1 MADPAHL
8 PKNSARPRR
17 HEGRRRKIVLSE
29 SALTV
34 TLFLTVVLG
43 LIQNPRLLESGSMLT
58 GLLLHLVVLAAC
70 VAIPWSGVPIRTALI
85 IPLMD
90 FVALGFIRSG
100 AGESLSG
107 VGLLAA
113 FPVVWLAASRVST
126 AVAVGASFV
135 GSVSLVWV
143 PLLLSGD
150 ELVLRDFLQPLLL
163 PVMLT
168 GLAVFVSALT
178 RDRRNQQE
186 ALRASRAALRASSE
200 AARKRERLLGTV
212 LDTVDVGVLAV
223 DANGHD
229 ILMNA
234 RQRAVH
240 AAAAPPGNDD
250 PNESQL
256 LVYGQDRE
264 SLLPPEE
271 RPVRRAVLGEDL
283 TAEQIWLGEGRNQR
297 SMSISSRSMIDED
310 GAFAGT
316 VISFM
321 DVTDLALALQ
331 AKDDFLS
338 NVSHEFR
345 TPLTS
350 ILGYLELTME
360 SGESLPAGV
369 QGYLEVARRNALRL
383 EQLVEDLL
391 AINAGTFEVRRE
403 QCDVGRILS
412 EAASSAR
419 VKAARAGVE
428 VVNSAPPGLLA
439 VADPGRLA
447 QAVDNLISNA
457 VKYNRRGGTITL
469 RAVAD
474 DDGLRVEVID
484 TGIGIDAADLSQVF
498 DRFFRSPSV
507 RTSTVPGVGLGLLI
521 TKTIVIEHG
530 GTISVTSEPGVGS
543 TFTIRLPQ
551 DGAIAGECRKS
562 SETANA

>member
-1 MADPAHL
+1 M
-8 PKNSARPRR
+8 
-17 HEGRRRKIVLSE
+17 LSE

-34 TLFLTVVLG
+34 TLFLTVALG
-43 LIQNPRLLESGSMLT
+43 LLQDPRLLESGSILT

-70 VAIPWSGVPIRTALI
+70 VAIPWSGVPVRAALI
-85 IPLMD
+85 IPLLD
-90 FVALGFIRSG
+90 FAVIGFIRSG

-113 FPVVWLAASRVST
+113 FPVVWLAASQVSM
-126 AVAVGASFV
+126 AVAVGVSFV

-150 ELVLRDFLQPLLL
+150 DLVLRDFLQPFLL

-186 ALRASRAALRASSE
+186 ALRASKAALRASSE
-200 AARKRERLLGTV
+200 AGRRREQLLGTV

-223 DANGHD
+223 DADGHD

-240 AAAAPPGNDD
+240 AAAAPAGNDD
-250 PNESQL
+250 PNEAQL
-256 LVYGQDRE
+256 LVYGPDRE
-264 SLLPPEE
+264 TLLPPEE

-283 TAEQIWLGEGRNQR
+283 TAEQVWLGEGRSQR
-297 SMSISSRSMIDED
+297 SLSISSRSMVDED
-310 GAFAGT
+310 GAFVGT
-316 VISFM
+316 VVSFM
-321 DVTDLALALQ
+321 DVTDLALALH

-360 SGESLPAGV
+360 AIETTESFPPAV
-369 QGYLEVARRNALRL
+369 QGYMEVARRNALRL

-391 AINAGTFEVRRE
+391 AINAGTFQVRRE
-403 QCDVGRILS
+403 ECDVGRILS
-412 EAASSAR
+412 EAASSVR

-428 VVNSAPPGLLA
+428 VVNATPPGLVA
-439 VADPGRLA
+439 VADPVRLA

-469 RAVAD
+469 QAGID
-474 DDGLRVEVID
+474 DNCLRVEVID
-484 TGIGIDAADLSQVF
+484 TGIGIDAVDLSHVF

-543 TFTIRLPQ
+543 TFTMRLPQ
-551 DGAIAGECRKS
+551 DGATAG
-562 SETANA
+562 AL

>member
-8 PKNSARPRR
+8 PKNPARSGR
-17 HEGRRRKIVLSE
+17 HAGRRRKIVLSE

-43 LIQNPRLLESGSMLT
+43 LIQNPRLLESGSILA
-58 GLLLHLVVLAAC
+58 GLLLHLVVLTAC

-135 GSVSLVWV
+135 GSVSLVWL
-143 PLLLSGD
+143 PLLLTGD
-150 ELVLRDFLQPLLL
+150 DLVLRDFLQPLLL

-178 RDRRNQQE
+178 RDRRSQQE
-186 ALRASRAALRASSE
+186 ALRASQAALRASSE
-200 AARKRERLLGTV
+200 AGRKRERLLGTV

-240 AAAAPPGNDD
+240 AAASPPGNDD

-256 LVYGQDRE
+256 LVYGSDRE

-360 SGESLPAGV
+360 SGESLPAAV
-369 QGYLEVARRNALRL
+369 QGYMEVARRNALRL

-412 EAASSAR
+412 DAASSVR
-419 VKAARAGVE
+419 VKAQRAGVE
-428 VVNSAPPGLLA
+428 VVNSSPPGLIA

-469 RAVAD
+469 QAVT
-474 DDGLRVEVID
+474 DGDCLRVEVID

-551 DGAIAGECRKS
+551 DGEIAGERRKS
-562 SETANA
+562 GETANA